1 MIEKKELLVKENN
14 IPIYKILLEQNFKK
28 LKEELLVL
36 GYGDRK
42 ILIVT
47 ESNVAPLYL
56 DAVINELQ
64 DDFSQIHSFV
74 FEAGEKQKNLET
86 VSSIYT
92 ELIQHQFD
100 RKDLLIALGGG
111 VTGDLTGFA
120 ASTYLRGIAFIQV
133 PTTLLSQ
140 VDSSIGGKTGVD
152 YLNYK
157 NMVGA
162 FYQPKL
168 VYINIS
174 TLNTLSDKEFY
185 SGLGE
190 VIKHGLIKDK
200 KYFHWITQNKES
212 IYQRNYHTL
221 SHLIYQSCFIKGNVV
236 ERDPKEQGERA
247 LLNFGHTLG
256 HAIEKLANFS
266 IPHGDCVVIG
276 SKLACYISWKKGYL
290 SDEEYQQSMELL
302 SAFPFHTLPKE
313 MNSNAIIAA
322 TKLDKK
328 MEQGVIKFILLKGI
342 GNAIIDK
349 SVTED
354 EMLESL
360 IAMVQGE
367 INE

>member
-14 IPIYKILLEQNFKK
+14 IPIYKILLEQDFER
-28 LKEELLVL
+28 LKDELLAL
-36 GYGDRK
+36 GYGQRK
-42 ILIVT
+42 VLIVT
-47 ESNVAPLYL
+47 ETNVAPLYL
-56 DAVINELQ
+56 DTVKEELQ
-64 DDFSQIHSFV
+64 NVFSEVHSFI
-74 FEAGEKQKNLET
+74 FEAGEKQKHLET

-92 ELIQHQFD
+92 KLIQYQFD

-120 ASTYLRGIAFIQV
+120 AATYLRGVAFVQV

-174 TLNTLSDKEFY
+174 TLNTLPDEEFY

-200 KYFHWITQNKES
+200 NYFEWIENNKEL
-212 IYQRNYHTL
+212 INQREHNTL
-221 SHLIYQSCFIKGNVV
+221 VHLIYQSCCIKGNVV
-236 ERDPKEQGERA
+236 EKDPKEQGERA

-276 SKLACYISWKKGYL
+276 AKLATYISWKKDLL
-290 SDEEYQQSMELL
+290 SDEEYQRSIHLL
-302 SAFPFHTLPKE
+302 NAFPFHILPKE
-313 MNSNAIIAA
+313 MDCQKIIEA

-328 MEQGVIKFILLKGI
+328 MEQGAIKFILLNEI

-349 SVTED
+349 SVTEN

-360 IAMVQGE
+360 LAMVQGE
-367 INE
+367 IDK

>member
-14 IPIYKILLEQNFKK
+14 IPIYKILLEQDFKR
-28 LKEELLVL
+28 LKDELLAL
-36 GYGDRK
+36 GYGQRK
-42 ILIVT
+42 VLIVT
-47 ESNVAPLYL
+47 ETNVAPLYL
-56 DAVINELQ
+56 DTVKEELQ
-64 DDFSQIHSFV
+64 NVFSEVHSFI
-74 FEAGEKQKNLET
+74 FEAGEKQKHLET

-120 ASTYLRGIAFIQV
+120 AATYLRGVAFVQV

-174 TLNTLSDKEFY
+174 TLNTLPNEEFY

-200 KYFHWITQNKES
+200 NYFEWIENNKEL
-212 IYQRNYHTL
+212 INHREHNTL
-221 SHLIYQSCFIKGNVV
+221 VHLIYQSCCIKGNVV
-236 ERDPKEQGERA
+236 EQDPKEQGERA

-276 SKLACYISWKKGYL
+276 AKLATYISWKKELL
-290 SDEEYQQSMELL
+290 SDEEYQRSIHLL
-302 SAFPFHTLPKE
+302 NAFPFHTLPKE
-313 MNSNAIIAA
+313 MDCQKIIAA

-328 MEQGVIKFILLKGI
+328 MEQGSIKFILLNEI

-349 SVTED
+349 SVTEN

-360 IAMVQGE
+360 LAMVQGE
-367 INE
+367 IDK